1 MKELAELVGQELVW
15 SQPKATKRD
24 YELRAGDDVIA
35 TLRFQ
40 RGSLADAASGASHWT
55 FKRAG
60 FWQPRVTVRLAGA
73 VEDMAVFRPRWTGGG
88 HLEFPDGRSLQLNSA
103 NFWQSRWVWQDKDN
117 ELINIKAHHGLLK
130 AGGTVEILP
139 ASASDPNLALLVLL
153 GWYLI
158 LLYAEDSSAASTSAI
173 LPAITT

>member
-1 MKELAELVGQELVW
+1 MPPLEQLAAQELVW
-15 SQPKATKRD
+15 AQPKATRRE
-24 YELRAGDDVIA
+24 YELRTGNDLIA

-40 RGSLADAASGASHWT
+40 RGSLADATFGASHWT

-60 FWQPRVTVRLAGA
+60 FWQPRVTVRASGSDQDIAL
-73 VEDMAVFRPRWTGGG
+73 FRPRWTGGG

-103 NFWQSRWVWQDKDN
+103 NFWQSRWVWQDKDH
-117 ELINIKAHHGLLK
+117 ELINIRAHHGLLK
-130 AGGTVEILP
+130 AGGTVEVLP
-139 ASASDPNLALLVLL
+139 ASTSDPNLALLVLL

-158 LLYAEDSSAASTSAI
+158 LLYAEDSSAVSTAAV